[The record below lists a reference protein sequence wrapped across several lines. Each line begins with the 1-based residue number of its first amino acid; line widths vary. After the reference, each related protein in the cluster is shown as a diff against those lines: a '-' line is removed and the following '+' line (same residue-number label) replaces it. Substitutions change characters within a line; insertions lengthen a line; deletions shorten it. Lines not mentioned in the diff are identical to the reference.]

1 MSHSF
6 FTINNFSI
14 VLQVGRKIEPVKHEL
29 DLAIKSTFYV
39 SSKFAIKHSR
49 EIKIYDFLLISKK
62 FINANKR
69 ENAFDE
75 IKSKRQQKSPFFII
89 SGFTINVL
97 FKLLIVNTSV

>member
-1 MSHSF
+1 MKTF
-6 FTINNFSI
+6 LNK
-14 VLQVGRKIEPVKHEL
+14 V
-29 DLAIKSTFYV
+29 AIKLTFYV

-49 EIKIYDFLLISKK
+49 EIKIYDFLSISKK
-62 FINANKR
+62 FIKANKR